1 MMLKLINRG
10 LLKENGFTFSSF
22 ILKNIVL
29 WLAQKCNQDN
39 FRPETLFSWIVF
51 ILLFLKRAVKLNRLP
66 YHMIPERNL
75 LLEKVQETER
85 LLLEQTLSD
94 ILKSGPAML
103 YKCETINKLVPI
115 FEK

>member
-1 MMLKLINRG
+1 V
-10 LLKENGFTFSSF
+10 FT
-22 ILKNIVL
+22 
-29 WLAQKCNQDN
+29 
-39 FRPETLFSWIVF
+39 
-51 ILLFLKRAVKLNRLP
+51 LLFLKRAVKLNRLP

-103 YKCETINKLVPI
+103 YKCETKKN
-115 FEK
+115 E